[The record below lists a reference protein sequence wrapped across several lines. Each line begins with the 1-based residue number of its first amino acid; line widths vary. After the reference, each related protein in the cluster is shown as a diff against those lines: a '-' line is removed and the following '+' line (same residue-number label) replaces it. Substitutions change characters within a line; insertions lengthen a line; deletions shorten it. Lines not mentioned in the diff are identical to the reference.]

1 MANGIYAA
9 ASGIAAQQTR
19 IDAITNDLANSD
31 TPGYK
36 SERIG
41 FEDLLYGS
49 EGGVPVGSGAMAVD
63 FGPSTSEGT
72 VGASTNPLSVAINGP
87 GFFQFRRPDGTVGLS
102 RDGDLQLDVGG
113 SLVASSGEQLV
124 PPVKVPAGTQPSDV
138 AISSD
143 GTVTVRSNVVGK
155 LQIVNVGAPTGL
167 RPIGS
172 SMFAVTAS
180 SGRATSVKSPNLEQ
194 GQTEDSNVNVD
205 EAMSD
210 LLDAQ
215 QNYTLLSHAI
225 NTQDQLLQIAN
236 QLRS

>member
-9 ASGIAAQQTR
+9 AAGIAAQQTR

-49 EGGVPVGSGAMAVD
+49 EGGVPVGSGSTAID
-63 FGPSTSEGT
+63 LGPSTTAGPID
-72 VGASTNPLSVAINGP
+72 ASDNPLSVAISGS
-87 GFFQFRRPDGTVGLS
+87 GYLQFRRSTGGIGLS
-102 RDGDLQLDVGG
+102 RDGDLEIDATG
-113 SLVASSGEQLV
+113 SLVASTGEQLV
-124 PPVKVPAGTQPSDV
+124 PPVKVPIGTDPSDV
-138 AISSD
+138 AIGSD
-143 GTVTVRSNVVGK
+143 GTVSVRGRTMGKIQVVDVGVPTALQPVGSNM
-155 LQIVNVGAPTGL
+155 L
-167 RPIGS
+167 
-172 SMFAVTAS
+172 AVTAA
-180 SGRATSVKSPNLEQ
+180 SGRATPVKNPGLEQ
-194 GQTEDSNVNVD
+194 GQTEGSNVNVD
-205 EAMSD
+205 EAMTD

-225 NTQDQLLQIAN
+225 STQDQLLQIAN